1 MNVWIHWVYKGGKNM
16 TYIINGAGG
25 QMGKAIYAC
34 IMRSQPDAKI
44 FSVDKNGDGYMKNLS
59 EITEKADCIIDFSH
73 HTATKE
79 LTDYAV
85 RTGTPVVI
93 ATTGQTDDEWEMI
106 RNAAKNVAVF
116 NSGNMSV
123 GIALLIKLA
132 KQAAAAFP
140 DADIEIVETHHN
152 RKADA
157 PSGTALM
164 LANGIKEVR
173 PDAEIVTGRSGYGKR
188 TKNEIGVQSV
198 RMGNVVGIHE
208 VHINT
213 GTQCITLKHEAY
225 DRALF
230 ADGAFAAA
238 QEIIAKPAGL
248 YNMNDIL

>member
-1 MNVWIHWVYKGGKNM
+1 M

-25 QMGKAIYAC
+25 QMGKAIFAC
-34 IMRSQPDAKI
+34 ITRMQPDAKI
-44 FSVDKNGDGYMKNLS
+44 LCVDKMCDGYIKSLS

-73 HTATKE
+73 HTATKD
-79 LTDYAV
+79 LTDFAV
-85 RTGTPVVI
+85 KTATPVVI
-93 ATTGQTDDEWEMI
+93 ATTGQTEEEWEMI
-106 RNAAKNVAVF
+106 RSAANSVAVF

-123 GIALLIKLA
+123 GVALLVKLA

-164 LANGIKEVR
+164 IANGIKEVR

-188 TKNEIGVQSV
+188 EKKEIGVQSI

-208 VHINT
+208 VHVNT

-238 QEIIAKPAGL
+238 QEIMAKPAGL